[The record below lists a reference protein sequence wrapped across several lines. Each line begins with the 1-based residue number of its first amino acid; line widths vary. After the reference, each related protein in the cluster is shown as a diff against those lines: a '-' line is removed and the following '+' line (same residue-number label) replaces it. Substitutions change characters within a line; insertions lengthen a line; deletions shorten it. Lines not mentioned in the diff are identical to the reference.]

1 MRPGTP
7 RRRFQCGPA
16 RPAKFPE
23 GKSTGFFSRISREK
37 SGMNSFGKLRRALRA
52 LLEASPGR
60 AGIFQVPP
68 LHTWSEGH
76 GRFKTNELTFS
87 TAMSRDR
94 RIAHPFIQIQVE
106 SDYFKIICVSQ
117 IILFASSICESS
129 CFSVHFVPKSAQ
141 AEAVTLWADCG
152 TEHGRHAVR
161 VIDNAPGTRPSRV
174 TNFNVDAR
182 MLKVMIHCA

>member
-1 MRPGTP
+1 MFEMFSIKLADVLYNKTGFFSRI
-7 RRRFQCGPA
+7 
-16 RPAKFPE
+16 
-23 GKSTGFFSRISREK
+23 TGFFSRISREK
-37 SGMNSFGKLRRALRA
+37 SGMISFGKLRRALRA
-52 LLEASPGR
+52 SLEVSPGR

-68 LHTWSEGH
+68 LHTWSEDH

-87 TAMSRDR
+87 TAMPRDR

-129 CFSVHFVPKSAQ
+129 CFSVQPVPKLAD

-161 VIDNAPGTRPSRV
+161 VIENAPGK
-174 TNFNVDAR
+174 
-182 MLKVMIHCA
+182 MW